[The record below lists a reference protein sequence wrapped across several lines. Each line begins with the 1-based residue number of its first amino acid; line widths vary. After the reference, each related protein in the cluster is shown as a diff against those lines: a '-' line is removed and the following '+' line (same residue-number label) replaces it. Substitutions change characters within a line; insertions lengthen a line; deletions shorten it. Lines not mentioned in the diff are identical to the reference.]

1 MPESKEVTIIEV
13 IFHNDD
19 NGYTVAIAETREEQ
33 FTVVGTLPDF
43 CQGRTYLLTGE
54 WKMHPNYGE
63 QFAFSEFREVMPT
76 SKEGIEGFLSSGVLR
91 GIGKKTAAAIVSKF
105 GEDTLRVIEEEPERL
120 SEISGIGKVKAE
132 SIGEAFRAHRE
143 FAEVSLYF
151 QQYGI
156 GTEYSMKLYKQY
168 GSATIAV
175 VTENPYALV
184 KDVSGIGFR
193 KADAMALKLGIAK
206 NDEFRIKSGIEYT
219 LWYYASEGHTFIP
232 KRELCEKA
240 AQLLDVM
247 SEEIEDN
254 LVEMVFS
261 GDIRIEMLE
270 DRPVVYLF
278 PFYQA
283 ERNVAAKLGALS
295 GAQQK
300 PIGADV
306 NSLIA
311 LTEREAGIS
320 LSENQKEAVI
330 NSLYYGVS
338 VITGGPGTGKT
349 TIINAVINVLLHGG
363 HKVAVCAPTGRA
375 AKRITEVSGHQAQT
389 VHRLL
394 EYYYSEDE
402 DVMRFGKTEENPLDY
417 DAVIVDESSM
427 VDLLLMNGLVNAIKP
442 GTRLIMVGDADQL
455 QSVGTGNVLRD
466 IIESEFVYTTKL
478 TEIFRQAKE
487 SMIVVNS
494 HRINHGEYPEANE
507 KDSDFF
513 FMRRNTEPE
522 ILATVKELYK
532 TRLPSYYRNC
542 DPIKDIQ
549 ILTPVRKGI
558 IGSINLNRELQQI
571 LNPPA
576 EGRAERKYGERVFRV
591 GDKVMQ
597 IKNNYML
604 EWKRASDFTEG
615 EGVFNGDI
623 GFVHSID
630 TEFNRLTVVFD
641 DDKYATYDFTNLDEL
656 ELAYAITVHKSQ
668 GSEFPVVVMPV
679 SWFPP
684 LLATRN
690 LLYTAVT
697 RGKQAVVL
705 VGSERRMEAMIDN
718 NTVSKR
724 YTGLAERLRILAK
737 GIE

>member
-254 LVEMVFS
+254 LVDMVFS

-402 DVMRFGKTEENPLDY
+402 DVMRFGKTEESPLDY

-466 IIESEFVYTTKL
+466 VIESEFVYTTKL

-724 YTGLAERLRILAK
+724 YTGLAERLRLLAK